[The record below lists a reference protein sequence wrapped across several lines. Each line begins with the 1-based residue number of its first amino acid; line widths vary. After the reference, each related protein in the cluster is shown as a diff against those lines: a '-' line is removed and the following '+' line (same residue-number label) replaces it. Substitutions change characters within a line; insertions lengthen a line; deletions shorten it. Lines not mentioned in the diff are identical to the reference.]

1 MTTASRTTAAPA
13 PRKLRT
19 LSSAGRPR
27 AVMTATIG
35 ARRAAVVGL
44 VSRNCYGSARRSP
57 RTARS
62 RARELLDDCRERR
75 GVADDAR
82 RRRFQRL
89 AVTSDEDG
97 AEAERRGGP
106 HVVVLARPDVD
117 GAVGARAALLQEDA
131 PVARHRLVAGP
142 RPPRGPQGP
151 AGPPPG
157 GPEPQ

>member
-44 VSRNCYGSARRSP
+44 VSRNYYGSATRSP

-75 GVADDAR
+75 EVANDAR

-89 AVTSDEDG
+89 AVAIDEDG
-97 AEAERRGGP
+97 AEAKRRGGP
-106 HVVVLARPDVD
+106 HVVVLARPDGERVL
-117 GAVGARAALLQEDA
+117 GARAAFVPGYA
-131 PVARHRLVAGP
+131 PMSPNPVFTA
-142 RPPRGPQGP
+142 
-151 AGPPPG
+151 
-157 GPEPQ
+157 

>member
-44 VSRNCYGSARRSP
+44 VSRNYYGSATRSP

-75 GVADDAR
+75 EVADDAR

-89 AVTSDEDG
+89 AVAIDEDG

-106 HVVVLARPDVD
+106 HVVVLARPPLDW
-117 GAVGARAALLQEDA
+117 AVGARPAPPPEDA
-131 PVARHRLVAGP
+131 PGFPH
-142 RPPRGPQGP
+142 PPFWSPL
-151 AGPPPG
+151 PPPG
-157 GPEPQ
+157 TPGSAERSL

>member
-1 MTTASRTTAAPA
+1 MTTARRTTAAPA

-44 VSRNCYGSARRSP
+44 VSRNYYGSATRSP

-75 GVADDAR
+75 EVANDAR

-89 AVTSDEDG
+89 AVAIDKDG
-97 AEAERRGGP
+97 AEAKRRGGP

-117 GAVGARAALLQEDA
+117 GAVGARATLPPEDA
-131 PVARHRLVAGP
+131 PVSRHPPVTPRL
-142 RPPRGPQGP
+142 PPPDRQVPP
-151 AGPPPG
+151 GPPPRA
-157 GPEPQ
+157 PN